1 MIYIAYVAYKGEAE
15 DVAQATKHG
24 RAQAEQKEGKAK
36 QRKSPIMETGS
47 ILVAD
52 ILNYTRMH
60 AVYIIINMIHVD
72 KYMTTHKITPTAHCS
87 TLKMIYK

>member
-60 AVYIIINMIHVD
+60 AVYNHKHDICRQIHEQHT
-72 KYMTTHKITPTAHCS
+72 K
-87 TLKMIYK
+87 